1 MAPINSGNMEQH
13 SQRLLEPDL
22 PVQVRL
28 QLAME
33 VRDSLEMTH
42 TPDYLNFLR
51 CYFRAFSAILTNYT
65 TPQATENAEH
75 KLRNVVIEILNR
87 LPHSEVLRPFV
98 QDLLK
103 LSLRVLTQDNEDNAL
118 LAIRIVFDLLRNFR
132 PTVEAEVQPF
142 IDFVIVIYR
151 NFPDTVTYFFDNPN
165 TSASM
170 AASMPIQH
178 LDPTSDAPGMMQVPG
193 GGQLNPSTRSFKIVT
208 ESPLVVMFLF
218 QLYAKLV
225 QTNIPQLLPLMVK
238 AIAIKG
244 PDKVPPH
251 LKTPFNDLKGAQV
264 KTLSFLTYL
273 LKSNAECI
281 KLFEE
286 SICKSIVNLLVTCPP
301 DSVSIR
307 KELLVGLKQVLNTEY
322 KRGLFPLI
330 DTLLDERVLIGTGRV
345 CIETLRPLAYT
356 LLAELVHYVREDIS
370 LPQVKLA
377 FYI

>member
-1 MAPINSGNMEQH
+1 MHSCLSCLSGLML
-13 SQRLLEPDL
+13 SSYSAA
-22 PVQVRL
+22 VQVRL

-65 TPQATENAEH
+65 KPQATENAEH

-142 IDFVIVIYR
+142 LDFVVTIYR
-151 NFPDTVTYFFDNPN
+151 NFPNTATYFFDNPN
-165 TSASM
+165 ANASM
-170 AASMPIQH
+170 SVAMPIQH
-178 LDPTSDAPGMMQVPG
+178 LDPTVDAPGTMAVPG
-193 GGQLNPSTRSFKIVT
+193 GGQLNPSARSFKIVT

-225 QTNIPQLLPLMVK
+225 QTNIPYLLPLMVS
-238 AIAIKG
+238 AISIKG
-244 PDKVPPH
+244 PDKVAQH
-251 LKTPFNDLKGAQV
+251 LKVPFNDLKGSQV
-264 KTLSFLTYL
+264 KVCLSYILNTFTLQFVMNCWFLLQTLSFLTYL
-273 LKSNAECI
+273 LKSNADYI
-281 KLFEE
+281 KSYEE

-307 KELLVGLKQVLNTEY
+307 KARIEKLCQIHV
-322 KRGLFPLI
+322 I
-330 DTLLDERVLIGTGRV
+330 ICTLL
-345 CIETLRPLAYT
+345 
-356 LLAELVHYVREDIS
+356 S
-370 LPQVKLA
+370 K
-377 FYI
+377 

>member
-1 MAPINSGNMEQH
+1 VIQHRHIYISSLKIINIVFALCPHILPVLVSGLIL
-13 SQRLLEPDL
+13 SSYSAA
-22 PVQVRL
+22 VQVRL

-65 TPQATENAEH
+65 QPQATENAEH

-142 IDFVIVIYR
+142 LDFVIAIYR
-151 NFPDTVTYFFDNPN
+151 NFPTTVTYFFDNPN
-165 TSASM
+165 
-170 AASMPIQH
+170 AAVPIQH
-178 LDPTSDAPGMMQVPG
+178 LDPTVDAPGTMTVPG
-193 GGQLNPSTRSFKIVT
+193 GGQLNPSALSFKIVT

-225 QTNIPQLLPLMVK
+225 QTNIPYLLPLMVS
-238 AIAIKG
+238 AISIKG

-264 KTLSFLTYL
+264 KVGPSLYILVTFSLWFVMKCWFSLQTLSFLMYL
-273 LKSNAECI
+273 LKSNADYI
-281 KLFEE
+281 KSYEE

-307 KELLVGLKQVLNTEY
+307 KARTGLELCKIHV
-322 KRGLFPLI
+322 I
-330 DTLLDERVLIGTGRV
+330 ICTLL
-345 CIETLRPLAYT
+345 
-356 LLAELVHYVREDIS
+356 
-370 LPQVKLA
+370 
-377 FYI
+377 

>member
-1 MAPINSGNMEQH
+1 
-13 SQRLLEPDL
+13 
-22 PVQVRL
+22 
-28 QLAME
+28 
-33 VRDSLEMTH
+33 MTH

-65 TPQATENAEH
+65 KPQATENAEH

-142 IDFVIVIYR
+142 LDFVVEIYR
-151 NFPDTVTYFFDNPN
+151 KFSSTVSYFFENPN
-165 TSASM
+165 TSVSM
-170 AASMPIQH
+170 AASMPMQH
-178 LDPTSDAPGMMQVPG
+178 LDPTTDAPGMMQVPG

-225 QTNIPQLLPLMVK
+225 QTNIPNLLPLMVS
-238 AIAIKG
+238 AISIKG

-264 KTLSFLTYL
+264 K
-273 LKSNAECI
+273 
-281 KLFEE
+281 
-286 SICKSIVNLLVTCPP
+286 
-301 DSVSIR
+301 
-307 KELLVGLKQVLNTEY
+307 VGLHL
-322 KRGLFPLI
+322 LI
-330 DTLLDERVLIGTGRV
+330 FVTFIVKFLMDCGF
-345 CIETLRPLAYT
+345 CCRPC
-356 LLAELVHYVREDIS
+356 HS
-370 LPQVKLA
+370 
-377 FYI
+377 